1 MNDISMCLEHIADA
15 IRNLDPFVNPPVKVR
30 SIQVGME
37 VGRCKNCNHPV
48 KLRQPW
54 LSKMPVVKD
63 GYYLVHCSNEDCH
76 NYYGME
82 LSESQFGIADFV
94 EWDEKHLIM
103 KAVYEK
109 TEMDNVIQFKR
120 KLGRLY

>member
-1 MNDISMCLEHIADA
+1 
-15 IRNLDPFVNPPVKVR
+15 
-30 SIQVGME
+30 
-37 VGRCKNCNHPV
+37 
-48 KLRQPW
+48 
-54 LSKMPVVKD
+54 MPVVKD

-94 EWDEKHLIM
+94 EWDEKHLIR

-120 KLGRLY
+120 KLGRSY

>member
-15 IRNLDPFVNPPVKVR
+15 IRNLDPFANPPVKVQ

-94 EWDEKHLIM
+94 EWDEKQLLI
-103 KAVYEK
+103 
-109 TEMDNVIQFKR
+109 
-120 KLGRLY
+120 